1 MEGQSLVK
9 DVVSS
14 GHDVW
19 PLHVGQRVQARLN
32 LSVFTECDATV
43 RQSVLAK
50 GFVLLDNVDRR

>member
-1 MEGQSLVK
+1 MEGRSLVK

-19 PLHVGQRVQARLN
+19 PSHVGQGLQARLN

-43 RQSVLAK
+43 EHSVLCQQK
-50 GFVLLDNVDRR
+50 DSCC